1 MKGYHNKVN
10 SLAVHKNKTEV
21 TLVINLF
28 QSVLD
33 GFIRGEIKRVEA
45 EPAKVSMKTLV
56 CIALSLL
63 NLTLWISLGYQDNKE
78 EEEKRQMR
86 KLNILSF
93 YFIFFFLQ
101 SCELFA
107 HFSPQPD
114 NPLDHRFSTYQVN
127 VMQSCDLC
135 GSYIW
140 GMERAYMCS
149 GECKTTSK
157 LSFFFFNSN
166 MERYKRDMQF
176 LNSTMLCSLIYFS
189 LQANLSQKMS
199 G

>member
-93 YFIFFFLQ
+93 YLDDFIFFCNPVNCLHIFLH
-101 SCELFA
+101 SPIIHWITGSA
-107 HFSPQPD
+107 HT
-114 NPLDHRFSTYQVN
+114 R
-127 VMQSCDLC
+127 
-135 GSYIW
+135 
-140 GMERAYMCS
+140 
-149 GECKTTSK
+149 
-157 LSFFFFNSN
+157 
-166 MERYKRDMQF
+166 
-176 LNSTMLCSLIYFS
+176 
-189 LQANLSQKMS
+189 
-199 G
+199 